1 MTETSEALKA
11 AKIQRR
17 SAKASLTRLGNALNI
32 LREKERPID
41 EVRDYLVKVTQV
53 FNNVVVKHEAYANL
67 IQEDKLFEQEELWL
81 DQCQNEFLKLDID
94 TKLYIESVSKN
105 LSKVTLEQNEQSFS
119 GMVGMQDSDSHSNSN
134 PAIDKQA
141 SPPSENAQAT
151 M

>member
-94 TKLYIESVSKN
+94 TKLYIESVLKN